1 MYFKAFQKSG
11 GAKCKRELDVNL
23 GKKIGCVPLP
33 YLNPFTIQGS
43 FHLQQNR

>member
-1 MYFKAFQKSG
+1 MYFKAFQRSG

-23 GKKIGCVPLP
+23 GKIGCVPLP
-33 YLNPFTIQGS
+33 YFNPFTIQGS